1 MVYIKV
7 LCGIGHH
14 SGTSFIRFQPAVA
27 QVGTPRKARVVF
39 QELERFFSLAPQK
52 NFLQV
57 EVSSQEWNLGQ
68 KCI

>member
-1 MVYIKV
+1 MRHFEHLILRQCV
-7 LCGIGHH
+7 LT
-14 SGTSFIRFQPAVA
+14 SGSSGYLKSQDEKKRK

-57 EVSSQEWNLGQ
+57 EVSSQE
-68 KCI
+68 